1 MPKKNKEHAFIVMW
15 CCDGLEWVE
24 DITNQDS
31 KALWSILKD
40 EEPRSISSGLR
51 MAILRARYNPQ
62 RFYEIY
68 SITAVDGIKKSDI
81 IEMFDSS
88 PQYAADVIRQKGY
101 KIYSDR
107 ATKEKVIS

>member
-1 MPKKNKEHAFIVMW
+1 MLRNKEHAFIVMW

-24 DITNQDS
+24 DITNQEG
-31 KALWSILKD
+31 KALWSILKG
-40 EEPRSISSGLR
+40 EEAKSLSPALR
-51 MAILRARYNPQ
+51 MAVLRARYNPQ

-68 SITAVDGIKKSDI
+68 SITAVDGITKKDI
-81 IEMFDSS
+81 IEMFNLN
-88 PQYAADVIRQKGY
+88 PQSAAEIIREKGY

>member
-1 MPKKNKEHAFIVMW
+1 MQKNKEHAFIVMW

-24 DITNQDS
+24 DITNLDA
-31 KALWSILKD
+31 KAMWATLKD
-40 EEPRSISSGLR
+40 EAARSLSPALR
-51 MAILRARYNPQ
+51 MAVMRARYNPQ

-81 IEMFDSS
+81 VEMFNMD
-88 PQYAADVIRQKGY
+88 PQGAAEIIREKGY

-107 ATKEKVIS
+107 STTEKVIS

>member
-1 MPKKNKEHAFIVMW
+1 MQKNKERAFIVMW

-24 DITNQDS
+24 DITNKDAQ
-31 KALWSILKD
+31 AMWSTLKG
-40 EEPRSISSGLR
+40 EEAKTLSPALR
-51 MAILRARYNPQ
+51 MAVLRAKYNPQ

-81 IEMFDSS
+81 IEMFNNS
-88 PQYAADVIRQKGY
+88 PQTAAEIIREKGY

-107 ATKEKVIS
+107 ANTEKVIS

>member
-1 MPKKNKEHAFIVMW
+1 MAKTKERAFIVMW
-15 CCDGLEWVE
+15 CCEGLEWVE
-24 DITNQDS
+24 DITNQDG

-81 IEMFDSS
+81 IEMFESS
-88 PQYAADVIRQKGY
+88 PQYAADVIREKGY

-107 ATKEKVIS
+107 STKEKVIS